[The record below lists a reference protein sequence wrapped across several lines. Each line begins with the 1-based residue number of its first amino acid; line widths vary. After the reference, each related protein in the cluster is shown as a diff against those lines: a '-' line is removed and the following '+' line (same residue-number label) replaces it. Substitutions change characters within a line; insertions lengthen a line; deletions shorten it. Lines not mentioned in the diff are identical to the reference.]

1 MLAQSGDVLDQAGYE
16 DTKNQIR
23 IRVLAIANTLAIL
36 KRDGVDVERML
47 NELEAELWPE
57 IHESKGVA

>member
-47 NELEAELWPE
+47 NELEAELWSE
-57 IHESKGVA
+57 IHEPKGAA

>member
-1 MLAQSGDVLDQAGYE
+1 MLALSGDVLDQAGYE

-57 IHESKGVA
+57 IHESKGAA